1 MRLTVACN
9 MFACVKFLN
18 DSHINE
24 PCFVPISAIKSFD
37 PLNFDQKKQYNVFWS
52 PNEDDDPINFKEEFN
67 ADNDKIQRWSRPPL
81 SWILQSNNIASCW

>member
-1 MRLTVACN
+1 
-9 MFACVKFLN
+9 MFGCVKFLN

-37 PLNFDQKKQYNVFWS
+37 PLNFDQKKQYNMFWS

-67 ADNDKIQRWSRPPL
+67 ADNDSKRFIDGAGLPSAGYYKAI
-81 SWILQSNNIASCW
+81 ILQVAGK